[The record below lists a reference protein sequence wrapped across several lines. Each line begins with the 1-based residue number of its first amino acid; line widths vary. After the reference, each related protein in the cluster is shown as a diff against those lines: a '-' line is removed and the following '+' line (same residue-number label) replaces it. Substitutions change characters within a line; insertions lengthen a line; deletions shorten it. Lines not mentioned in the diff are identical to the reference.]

1 MSGAFGVQAYG
12 QIGPDRKS
20 WIIAVL
26 WAVGFFGDLL
36 EETGLSGLLSDGQW
50 RTLSNGKR
58 VKLDAE
64 GRIVAGLP
72 SKFHGVQIGDL
83 AKLSH
88 QERELLK
95 VDCEEAG
102 HCHDCRATFRTKDE
116 AVAALLH
123 ANPKLSELRD
133 SEFGAYDQAF
143 LKWQR
148 DARRGPK
155 PRTKITD
162 GRLDVI
168 NEYYDLRG
176 ASRVASF
183 TEAIY
188 QTVPSSRKWAELPK
202 RLEPLS
208 EAAGFEIQPPEES
221 IKLDVGRASVEQ
233 CEADVDARLAE
244 LFREAK
250 EGRLPAGDAP
260 PAAPG
265 DEVPF

>member
-1 MSGAFGVQAYG
+1 M
-12 QIGPDRKS
+12 
-20 WIIAVL
+20 
-26 WAVGFFGDLL
+26 GFFGGLL

-58 VKLDAE
+58 VKLDAD

-72 SKFHGVQIGDL
+72 SKFHGVRVADL
-83 AKLSH
+83 SRLSH
-88 QERELLK
+88 AERELLAI
-95 VDCEEAG
+95 DCEEAG
-102 HCHDCRATFRTKDE
+102 HCTTCRHTFRTKDE
-116 AVAALLH
+116 AVAALLR

-133 SEFGAYDQAF
+133 SEFGAYDVAF

-155 PRTKITD
+155 PRTTITD
-162 GRLDVI
+162 GRLDAI

-176 ASRVASF
+176 ATRVGSF

-188 QTVPSSRKWAELPK
+188 QTVPSSKKWADLPK

-208 EAAGFEIQPPEES
+208 EAAGFQIQPPEES
-221 IKLDVGRASVEQ
+221 IMLDVGRASVED
-233 CEADVDARLAE
+233 CEADVDRRLAE

-250 EGRLPAGDAP
+250 EAPATPQLEEAP
-260 PAAPG
+260 
-265 DEVPF
+265 F